1 MPLSTKLLWHKC
13 RALCFSCFKWL
24 CLSNRNLE
32 LNKNSSLCLR
42 TGSMHFSFYL
52 IFICIIPPVPAIAN
66 DPIRLIHPPRQH
78 EDVDMQKTSQ
88 FYQNVSKQLNLDHEH
103 IFQGKSIRIRSIRT
117 VWGRFAIEWFPS
129 AIRLCGCS
137 SPSPHS
143 AT

>member
-1 MPLSTKLLWHKC
+1 
-13 RALCFSCFKWL
+13 
-24 CLSNRNLE
+24 
-32 LNKNSSLCLR
+32 
-42 TGSMHFSFYL
+42 MHFSFYL

-117 VWGRFAIEWFPS
+117 VWGRFAIE
-129 AIRLCGCS
+129 
-137 SPSPHS
+137 
-143 AT
+143 